1 MSSYSGDRRDAVDLN
16 ARVNSSS
23 SNPSIP
29 QSSGT
34 LDLELEISDLKK
46 SLKQAQSDLVQSKE
60 LLLAETQNK
69 ESIRRELDDTLR
81 EVDKLR
87 RANKPKDT
95 PRPWIWTL
103 LGIVLGA
110 TSVYFTVVSPI
121 WKKKPGIIIE
131 TRLEDT
137 LTEGQTSKKR
147 PWIQLNRSERP
158 CSYRSK

>member
-1 MSSYSGDRRDAVDLN
+1 M
-16 ARVNSSS
+16 
-23 SNPSIP
+23 
-29 QSSGT
+29 
-34 LDLELEISDLKK
+34 DLELEISDLKK

-110 TSVYFTVVSPI
+110 ASVYFTVVSPI

-137 LTEGQTSKKR
+137 LTEGQTSKKMALDPIESLR
-147 PWIQLNRSERP
+147 EGRALTPEQMREKRVFETVVRLTDCRSMDEFRL
-158 CSYRSK
+158 S